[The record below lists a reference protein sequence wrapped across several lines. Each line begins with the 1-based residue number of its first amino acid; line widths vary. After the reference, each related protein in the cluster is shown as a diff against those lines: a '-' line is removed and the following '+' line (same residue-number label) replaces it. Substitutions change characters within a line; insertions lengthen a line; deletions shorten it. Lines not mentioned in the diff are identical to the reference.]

1 MHLLYLQLIPSY
13 SHQDTPSF
21 TSITLISSLFSTLI
35 MTSLK
40 ESSISSISSISP
52 LTSENYHSWADDV
65 KSWLQ
70 LNGLWHLVSGLE
82 KKPAAKPKIND
93 SSGSV
98 ITPAVAVDEDKL
110 ERWEIKAEKAAGAL
124 KTAIS
129 PDIRVLIRDCENDPL
144 LIWDTLKTSF
154 IQQRTAPHF
163 NAYHALLS
171 VEKKDSESLE
181 GLINRIDEQIR
192 VIKLLSPTSFTL
204 DNLYDELAVMTII
217 RALPHS
223 FDNVVRTISV
233 LDKFDKQSVI
243 QLLQT
248 WTRRAAIFLECPQH
262 FLLSQHHRG
271 PFQSHPQF
279 HLHQPLLHSL
289 PHHFIM
295 PTSLRIAPSV
305 TSALTLAM

>member
-1 MHLLYLQLIPSY
+1 MILG
-13 SHQDTPSF
+13 DW
-21 TSITLISSLFSTLI
+21 SSDVC
-35 MTSLK
+35 
-40 ESSISSISSISP
+40 SSD
-52 LTSENYHSWADDV
+52 L
-65 KSWLQ
+65 
-70 LNGLWHLVSGLE
+70 
-82 KKPAAKPKIND
+82 
-93 SSGSV
+93 
-98 ITPAVAVDEDKL
+98 
-110 ERWEIKAEKAAGAL
+110 
-124 KTAIS
+124 
-129 PDIRVLIRDCENDPL
+129 
-144 LIWDTLKTSF
+144 
-154 IQQRTAPHF
+154 
-163 NAYHALLS
+163 
-171 VEKKDSESLE
+171 ESLE

-192 VIKLLSPTSFTL
+192 VIKSLSPTSFTL